1 MPRVRLSRHKALA
14 LARELVDA
22 SGENRLLTYAGSVA
36 FRTLVALIPL
46 TLLGVALL
54 GALGQQRVWDRT
66 LAPPIEQRVLLPVFA
81 GINATVEKIFS
92 TGGSL
97 LIVFAALLALFN
109 VSSAVLTCMNSL
121 NEILG
126 TRDRRG
132 TRRRLA
138 LSVVLAL
145 AVIVCLGGAVLLVT
159 AGGRIAG
166 SSGGLVHFGVGVL
179 RWFVALVLLGLVVA
193 LVVRY
198 GPSRPQSKTWV
209 SVGSAMI
216 VFAWVVASLVFKWF
230 VSSVASYR
238 SGPGILA
245 AFLVLTTYVYVSS
258 IIFLVGVQIDE
269 LLRRRG

>member
-1 MPRVRLSRHKALA
+1 MPRARFSRHKALA
-14 LARELVDA
+14 LAREVVDA

-54 GALGQQRVWDRT
+54 GALGQQRVWNRT

-145 AVIVCLGGAVLLVT
+145 AVIVCLVGAVLLVT

-179 RWFVALVLLGLVVA
+179 RWFVALVLLGLAVA

-209 SVGSAMI
+209 SVGSATI
-216 VFAWVVASLVFKWF
+216 VFAWVVASVVFKWF

-269 LLRRRG
+269 LLRRRA